1 MERTCIEQLILWKNK
16 SDRKPIV
23 INGARQVGKTWLL
36 REFARREYKKE
47 AYIVCRKNNLL
58 RELFEKDFDT
68 ERLLRGLRAI
78 SGVDITPGDT
88 LVILDEIQEIPEALE
103 SLKYFC
109 ENAPEYH
116 IAVAGSLL
124 GLSLHAGVS
133 FPVGKIDILNVYPMS
148 FEEFLLAKGETE
160 ILKPILSC
168 DFDTLNIVH
177 DKCIELLRQYYYV
190 GGMPEAVAKYV
201 ATGELWE
208 VRGIQQRILLGY
220 EQDFSKH
227 APTEQVSRIR
237 QVWKSVPSQLF
248 KENKKFIYGALR
260 HGARAKD
267 FEMAIQWLLNSGL
280 LYKVS
285 RCTKPSLPLDIYED
299 LNAFKLFL
307 LDVGLLGAITKT
319 EPSQVLI
326 KNDAFTEYN
335 GGFTEQFVLQQMM
348 CHEVAPIYYYKTDDS
363 RLEMDFVI
371 QRDAKL
377 LPIEVK
383 AGGNVR
389 SNSLSTFLANHPD
402 IHAVRYSMLP
412 YREQEH
418 ITNVPLYAVR

>member
-1 MERTCIEQLILWKNK
+1 M
-16 SDRKPIV
+16 
-23 INGARQVGKTWLL
+23 GKTWLL
-36 REFARREYKKE
+36 REFARREY
-47 AYIVCRKNNLL
+47 KNNLL

-248 KENKKFIYGALR
+248 KENKKFIYSALR

>member
-1 MERTCIEQLILWKNK
+1 MERVCIEQLIIWKNK
-16 SDRKPIV
+16 SNRKPIV
-23 INGARQVGKTWLL
+23 LNGARQVGKTWLL

-47 AYIVCRKNNLL
+47 AYIVCRKNKLL
-58 RELFEKDFDT
+58 QELFEKDFDT

-109 ENAPEYH
+109 ENAPEFH

-124 GLSLHAGVS
+124 GLSLHASVS

-148 FEEFLLAKGETE
+148 FEEFLMAKGESE
-160 ILKPILSC
+160 ILKLMQSG
-168 DFDTLNIVH
+168 DFDTLNVIH
-177 DKCIELLRQYYYV
+177 DKCVELLRQYYYV

-201 ATGELWE
+201 ATGELRE
-208 VRGIQQRILLGY
+208 VRSIQQRILLGY

-227 APTEQVSRIR
+227 APVEQIGRIR
-237 QVWKSVPSQLF
+237 QVWKRVPSQLF
-248 KENKKFIYGALR
+248 KENKKFVYGALR
-260 HGARAKD
+260 KGARAKD
-267 FEMAIQWLLNSGL
+267 FEMAIQWLLDSGL

-285 RCTKPSLPLDIYED
+285 RCSKPSLPLDIYED

-307 LDVGLLGAITKT
+307 LDVGLLGAIMKT

-335 GGFTEQFVLQQMM
+335 GGFTEQFVLQQMK

-363 RLEMDFVI
+363 RLEMDFVV

-389 SNSLSTFLANHPD
+389 SNSLSSFLANHPD
-402 IHAVRYSMLP
+402 IHALRYSMLP
-412 YREQEH
+412 YRVQEH
-418 ITNVPLYAVR
+418 ITNIPLYAVQ